1 MVNIDFSVVIQ
12 IINFI
17 VLIWVLNMVLYKP
30 IRSILRQRKEKIV
43 GLEEGISNL
52 AGDAEEKDQAF
63 TSGVRAAR
71 TQGMKEKEAILQEA
85 AEEEKKII
93 GEITRK
99 AQEDLSEVKRQ
110 IASEADEVRQTL
122 LGKVDEYANTIGA
135 KILGR
140 EMA

>member
-1 MVNIDFSVVIQ
+1 MVNIDTSVIIQ
-12 IINFI
+12 IINFL

-30 IRSILRQRKEKIV
+30 IRSILRQRKEKIA
-43 GLEEGISNL
+43 GLEQGISNL

-63 TSGVRAAR
+63 SSGVRAAR
-71 TQGMKEKEAILQEA
+71 AQGVKEKEAILQEA

-99 AQEDLSEVKRQ
+99 AQEDLSEVKQQ
-110 IASEADEVRQTL
+110 IASEADQVRQAL
-122 LGKVDEYANTIGA
+122 LGQVDDFANTISK